1 MSVLAFRVRPS
12 SPAARQRRALLLTLL
27 RREIR
32 GRYKG
37 SALGVAWTFIL
48 PLSVVVA
55 YSAIFHYVYKVVDI
69 PDYPLFL
76 LSGMVGWFF
85 FAPGAQAA
93 SESIVGN
100 ANLVKKVRFPRQLI
114 PLSAVAGHAVTM
126 LVMLALLVPANLILV
141 PDARSPAMLML
152 PVVLLLLGAMTY
164 GFGLML
170 AALNVYFR
178 DVQYIL
184 GAILLPWFFLT
195 PIFYTPDVLPKG
207 AQEFQWLTG
216 VLEWGNF
223 VAPYIIAIRDSAF
236 FGEWPSAARIG
247 YCAVCAIVML
257 AAGEWVFRRLEGEMA
272 VEL

>member
-1 MSVLAFRVRPS
+1 MSLSVMRRRPL
-12 SPAARQRRALLLTLL
+12 SPVERQRRALLRTLL

-37 SALGVAWTFIL
+37 SALGLAWTFIL
-48 PLSVVVA
+48 PFSVVIA

-85 FAPGAQAA
+85 FAAGVQAA

-114 PLSAVAGHAVTM
+114 PFSAVAGHGMTLLA
-126 LVMLALLVPANLILV
+126 MLALLIPANLIVV
-141 PDARSPAMLML
+141 PDARSPALIML
-152 PVVLLLLGAMTY
+152 PVVLLLLAVMTY
-164 GFGLML
+164 GFGLIL
-170 AALNVYFR
+170 SALNVYFR

-184 GAILLPWFFLT
+184 GALLLPWFFLT
-195 PIFYTPDVLPKG
+195 PIFYTSDVLPKG

-223 VAPYIIAIRDSAF
+223 VAPYVIAIRDAAF
-236 FGEWPSAARIG
+236 FGEWPSAGHLA
-247 YCAVCAIVML
+247 YCLIVAGAML
-257 AAGEWVFRRLEGEMA
+257 AVGEWVFRRLEGEMA

>member
-1 MSVLAFRVRPS
+1 MSVLAFRGRPS
-12 SPAARQRRALLLTLL
+12 SPAARQRRALLVTLL

-37 SALGVAWTFIL
+37 SVLGIAWTFVL
-48 PLSVVVA
+48 PLSVVIA
-55 YSAIFHYVYKVVDI
+55 YSAIFHYVYKIVDI
-69 PDYPLFL
+69 ADYPLFL

-85 FAPGAQAA
+85 FGAGVQGA

-114 PLSAVAGHAVTM
+114 PFSAIAGHGMTM
-126 LVMLALLVPANLILV
+126 LVMFALLIPANLIIV
-141 PDARSPAMLML
+141 PASRSAAMLIL
-152 PVVLLLLGAMTY
+152 PVVLVLLGAMTY
-164 GFGLML
+164 GFGLIV
-170 AALNVYFR
+170 AAVNVYFR

-195 PIFYTPDVLPKG
+195 PIFYTPDALPAG
-207 AQEFQWLTG
+207 AEEFQWLTG

-223 VAPYIIAIRDSAF
+223 VAPYVIAVREAVF
-236 FGEWPSAARIG
+236 FGEWPSMAHLVYCVVCSAA
-247 YCAVCAIVML
+247 ML
-257 AAGEWVFRRLEGEMA
+257 AVGEWVFRRLEGEMA

>member
-1 MSVLAFRVRPS
+1 MTTRAFRARAS
-12 SPAARQRRALLLTLL
+12 SPAARQRRALMVTLL

-37 SALGVAWTFIL
+37 SALGLAWTFVL
-48 PLSVVVA
+48 PLSVVIA

-85 FAPGAQAA
+85 FAGGAQGA

-114 PLSAVAGHAVTM
+114 PFSAVAGHGMTM
-126 LVMLALLVPANLILV
+126 LVMLGLLIPANLIVV

-152 PVVLLLLGAMTY
+152 PVVLVLLGVMTY
-164 GFGLML
+164 GFGLIV
-170 AALNVYFR
+170 AAVNVYFR

-207 AQEFQWLTG
+207 AEEFQWLTN

-223 VAPYIIAIRDSAF
+223 VAPYVIAIRDSVF
-236 FGEWPSAARIG
+236 FGEWPGTAHLV
-247 YCAVCAIVML
+247 YCTVCAAVML
-257 AAGEWVFRRLEGEMA
+257 AAGEWIFRRLEGEMA

>member
-1 MSVLAFRVRPS
+1 MSVLAFRSRPS
-12 SPAARQRRALLLTLL
+12 SPAARQRRAVLVTLL

-37 SALGVAWTFIL
+37 SVLGLAWTFVL
-48 PLSVVVA
+48 PISVVIA

-85 FAPGAQAA
+85 FAAGAQGA

-114 PLSAVAGHAVTM
+114 PFSAVAGHGMTM
-126 LVMLALLVPANLILV
+126 LVMLALLVPANLIFV
-141 PDARSPAMLML
+141 PDSRSPAMLML
-152 PVVLLLLGAMTY
+152 PVVLALLGVMTY
-164 GFGLML
+164 GFGLIV

-195 PIFYTPDVLPKG
+195 PIFYTPEVLPKG
-207 AQEFQWLTG
+207 AEEFQWLTA

-223 VAPYIIAIRDSAF
+223 VAPYVIAIRDSVF
-236 FGEWPSAARIG
+236 FGEWPSAAHLV
-247 YCAVCAIVML
+247 YCAVCSAAMF

>member
-1 MSVLAFRVRPS
+1 MTTRALRVQG
-12 SPAARQRRALLLTLL
+12 AAAATRQRRALLVTLL

-37 SALGVAWTFIL
+37 SALGVAWTFVL
-48 PLSVVVA
+48 PLSVVIA

-69 PDYPLFL
+69 SDYPLFL

-85 FAPGAQAA
+85 FAGGAQGA

-114 PLSAVAGHAVTM
+114 PLSAVAGHGTTL
-126 LVMLALLVPANLILV
+126 LVMLALLVPANLIVV
-141 PDARSPAMLML
+141 PDARSPAILML
-152 PVVLLLLGAMTY
+152 PVVLALLAVMTY

-170 AALNVYFR
+170 AAVNVYFR

-184 GAILLPWFFLT
+184 AAILLPWFFLT
-195 PIFYTPDVLPKG
+195 PIFYTPDALPQG
-207 AQEFQWLTG
+207 AQEFQWLTN

-223 VAPYIIAIRDSAF
+223 VAPYVIAIRDSVF
-236 FGEWPSAARIG
+236 FGEWPGTAHVL
-247 YCAVCAIVML
+247 YCAICAAVML
-257 AAGEWVFRRLEGEMA
+257 IAGEWIFRRLEGEMA

>member
-1 MSVLAFRVRPS
+1 MSVLTFRGRPL
-12 SPAARQRRALLLTLL
+12 SPAARQRRALMITLL

-37 SALGVAWTFIL
+37 SALGVAWTFVL
-48 PLSVVVA
+48 PISVVIA

-69 PDYPLFL
+69 ADYPLFL

-85 FAPGAQAA
+85 FGAGVQSAA
-93 SESIVGN
+93 ESIVGN

-114 PLSAVAGHAVTM
+114 PFSAVAGHGMTL
-126 LVMLALLVPANLILV
+126 LVMLALLIPANLLVV
-141 PDARSPAMLML
+141 PDARSPAMLIL
-152 PVVLLLLGAMTY
+152 PVVLLLLGVMTY
-164 GFGLML
+164 GFGLIL

-184 GAILLPWFFLT
+184 AAILLPWFFLT
-195 PIFYTPDVLPKG
+195 PIFYTPDALPKG
-207 AQEFQWLTG
+207 AQQFQWLTG

-223 VAPYIIAIRDSAF
+223 VAPFVISIRDAAF
-236 FGEWPSAARIG
+236 FGEWPG
-247 YCAVCAIVML
+247 TGHLVYCVVCAGVML
-257 AAGEWVFRRLEGEMA
+257 AAGEWIFRRLEGEMA